1 MADGNETKPIRVL
14 VVDDEPTLLRAL
26 ESLLRKKGYEVTGL
40 DSPIVATQKLAQ
52 EDYDVALLDIKM
64 PQLSGLE
71 LLSAVKHRRPEVEVI
86 MMTGHA
92 TVETA
97 LSAVRAGAYDYLT
110 KPFDD
115 VELVARAVAKAAER
129 KMLFDRNRQLES
141 ALREREGTQG
151 EGLVGTSAPM
161 REVTRMIEAVA
172 YSAATVLVT
181 GESGTGKELVARAL
195 HARSPRKGQ
204 PFVALNC
211 GALTETLLESELF
224 GHVKGAFTGAQ
235 RDQKGLFDAADGGT
249 IFLDEIGDIPLAT
262 QVRLLRVL
270 QEGEIKRVGSADS
283 VKVDVRIIAATHR
296 DLPKLVKAGKFREDL
311 FYRLN
316 VINIP
321 LPSLRERVEDIPLLA
336 HHFVRRY
343 AERLG
348 KKVRALSPEAIE
360 LLCGYRWPGNVR
372 ELENAVERAVVLCR
386 GDIIT
391 PADLPPAVTGRTAPL
406 VREAPVN
413 GDETAWLTLSYAA
426 AKEQALRRF
435 EKSYVEA
442 LMRACD
448 NNISAAAR
456 KAGMDRSNFKR
467 VLRKYRTDVEP
478 DSADEGG
485 PPNGEMAAM

>member
-1 MADGNETKPIRVL
+1 MADEIRTRAVRVL

-26 ESLLRKKGYEVTGL
+26 ETLLRKDGHDVVALE
-40 DSPIVATQKLAQ
+40 SPIVATQRLAQ
-52 EDYDVALLDIKM
+52 EEFDVALLDVKM
-64 PQLSGLE
+64 PELSGLE
-71 LLSAVKHRRPEVEVI
+71 LLNAVKHRRPEIEVI

-97 LSAVRAGAYDYLT
+97 LAAVRAGAYDFLT
-110 KPFDD
+110 KPFED
-115 VELVARAVAKAAER
+115 VEIVSRAVAKAAER
-129 KMLFDRNRQLES
+129 KMLFDRNRELETR
-141 ALREREGTQG
+141 LRQQDAAP
-151 EGLVGTSAPM
+151 EGLVGSSGGM
-161 REVTRMIEAVA
+161 RDVTRMIEAVA
-172 YSAATVLVT
+172 YSSATVLVT

-195 HARSPRKGQ
+195 HARSPRRSH

-235 RDQKGLFDAADGGT
+235 RDAKGLFDAADGGT
-249 IFLDEIGDIPLAT
+249 IFLDEIGDISPAT

-270 QEGEIKRVGSADS
+270 QEGEIKRVGAADS
-283 VKVDVRIIAATHR
+283 VRVDVRVIAATHR
-296 DLPKLVKAGKFREDL
+296 DLTRLVKSGKFREDL

-321 LPSLRERVEDIPLLA
+321 LPPLRDRIDDVPLLA
-336 HHFVRRY
+336 HHFLRRY

-348 KKVRALSPEAIE
+348 KKVRTISADALE

-386 GDIIT
+386 GEAIT
-391 PADLPPAVTGRTAPL
+391 GADLPPAVTGRTAPL
-406 VREAPVN
+406 VRDAPASGEEA
-413 GDETAWLTLSYAA
+413 AWLTQSYAA

-435 EKSYVEA
+435 EKGYVEA
-442 LMRACD
+442 LMKACD

-478 DSADEGG
+478 DAGDDPSRATG
-485 PPNGEMAAM
+485 

>member
-1 MADGNETKPIRVL
+1 MAENLDPRPARVI
-14 VVDDEPTLLRAL
+14 VVDDEPTLLKALEALLRRHGHDVVAL
-26 ESLLRKKGYEVTGL
+26 ES
-40 DSPIVATQKLAQ
+40 PIAATQRLAQ
-52 EDYDVALLDIKM
+52 EDFDVALLDIKM

-71 LLSAVKHRRPEVEVI
+71 LLNAVKHRRPEVEVI
-86 MMTGHA
+86 MMTGHG
-92 TVETA
+92 TIETA
-97 LSAVRAGAYDYLT
+97 LQAVKAGAYDFLT

-129 KMLFDRNRQLES
+129 KHLFDRNRQLETQ
-141 ALREREGTQG
+141 LRERDGAPVT
-151 EGLVGTSAPM
+151 GLVGTSAGI
-161 REVTRMIEAVA
+161 REVTRMIDAVA
-172 YSAATVLVT
+172 YSSATVLVT

-195 HARSPRKGQ
+195 HARSPRKAE

-270 QEGEIKRVGSADS
+270 QEGEIKRVGAADS
-283 VKVDVRIIAATHR
+283 VRVDVRVIAATHR

-321 LPSLRERVEDIPLLA
+321 LPPLRERVEDVPLLA
-336 HHFVRRY
+336 HHFLLRY
-343 AERLG
+343 ADRLG
-348 KKVRALSPEAIE
+348 KKVRGLAPDAIDF
-360 LLCGYRWPGNVR
+360 LCGYRWPGNVR

-386 GDIIT
+386 ADAIT
-391 PADLPPAVTGRTAPL
+391 SADLPPAVTGRTAPL
-406 VREAPVN
+406 VRDAPAS
-413 GDETAWLTLSYAA
+413 GDESAWLTQSYAA
-426 AKEQALRRF
+426 AKENALRRF
-435 EKSYVEA
+435 EKGYVEA
-442 LMRACD
+442 LMKACD

-467 VLRKYRTDVEP
+467 VLRKYRSDVEP
-478 DSADEGG
+478 EGG
-485 PPNGEMAAM
+485 DEDESLAMA

>member
-1 MADGNETKPIRVL
+1 MDPQPPAERPVNVL
-14 VVDDEPTLLRAL
+14 VVDDEPALLKALEALLRRAGHQVVAL
-26 ESLLRKKGYEVTGL
+26 
-40 DSPIVATQKLAQ
+40 DNPITALQRLAA
-52 EDYDVALLDIKM
+52 EDFDVALFDIKM

-71 LLSAVKHRRPEVEVI
+71 LLNSVKHRRPEVEVI
-86 MMTGHA
+86 IMTGHA

-97 LSAVRAGAYDYLT
+97 LQAVRMGAYDYLT

-115 VELVARAVAKAAER
+115 VELVARSVAKAAER
-129 KMLFDRNRQLES
+129 KALADRNRQLETQ
-141 ALREREGTQG
+141 LRERTGAG
-151 EGLVGTSAPM
+151 ADGMVGNSPAM
-161 REVTRMIEAVA
+161 REVTRMVDAVA

-195 HARSPRKGQ
+195 HSRSPRKAQ

-224 GHVKGAFTGAQ
+224 GHVKGSFTGAQ
-235 RDQKGLFDAADGGT
+235 RDSKGLFDAADGGT
-249 IFLDEIGDIPLAT
+249 IFLDEIGDIPPAT

-270 QEGEIKRVGSADS
+270 QEGEFKRVGAAESIR
-283 VKVDVRIIAATHR
+283 VDVRVIAATHR

-316 VINIP
+316 VINVQ
-321 LPSLRERVEDIPLLA
+321 LPSLRDRVEDIALLG

-343 AERLG
+343 SERLG
-348 KKVRALSPEAIE
+348 KKVKGLSQEAID
-360 LLCGYRWPGNVR
+360 LLSGYRWPGNVR
-372 ELENAVERAVVLCR
+372 ELENAIERAVVLCR
-386 GDIIT
+386 GETIT
-391 PADLPPAVTGRTAPL
+391 PADLPPAITGRSAPL
-406 VREAPVN
+406 VREAPA
-413 GDETAWLTLSYAA
+413 GGEEAAWLSQSYAA

-435 EKSYVEA
+435 EKGYVDA

-467 VLRKYRTDVEP
+467 VLRKYRTDVEG
-478 DSADEGG
+478 DDDEGSEEQAG
-485 PPNGEMAAM
+485 AAG

>member
-1 MADGNETKPIRVL
+1 MTETAQPRPARVL
-14 VVDDEPTLLRAL
+14 VVDDEPTLLKAL
-26 ESLLRKKGYEVTGL
+26 EALLRKKGHEVTAL
-40 DSPIVATQKLAQ
+40 ESPIAATQKLAQ
-52 EDYDVALLDIKM
+52 EDFDVALLDVKM

-71 LLSAVKHRRPEVEVI
+71 LLHAVKHRRPEIEVI

-97 LSAVRAGAYDYLT
+97 LAAVKAGAYDYLT
-110 KPFDD
+110 KPFEDI
-115 VELVARAVAKAAER
+115 ELVARAIAKAAER
-129 KMLFDRNRQLES
+129 KALFDRNRELELQ
-141 ALREREGTQG
+141 LRERSGTAP
-151 EGLVGTSAPM
+151 EGLVGTSAGI
-161 REVTRMIEAVA
+161 REVTRMIDAVA
-172 YSAATVLVT
+172 YSSTTVLVT

-195 HARSPRKGQ
+195 HARSPRRGHT
-204 PFVALNC
+204 FVALNC

-249 IFLDEIGDIPLAT
+249 IFLDEIGDIPPAT

-283 VKVDVRIIAATHR
+283 VRVDVRVIAATHR
-296 DLPKLVKAGKFREDL
+296 DLPRLVKAGRFREDL

-316 VINIP
+316 VINVP
-321 LPSLRERVEDIPLLA
+321 LPSLRDRVEDVPLLA
-336 HHFVRRY
+336 HHFLRRY

-348 KKVRALSPEAIE
+348 KRVRTLAPDAVE

-372 ELENAVERAVVLCR
+372 ELENAIERAVVLCR
-386 GDIIT
+386 GEAVT
-391 PADLPPAVTGRTAPL
+391 ASDLPPAVTGRTAPL
-406 VREAPVN
+406 VREVPMN
-413 GDETAWLTLSYAA
+413 GDEAVWLTMSYAA

-435 EKSYVEA
+435 EKGYVET
-442 LMRACD
+442 LMRHCD
-448 NNISAAAR
+448 SNISAAAR

-478 DSADEGG
+478 DAVDADEDGRATG
-485 PPNGEMAAM
+485 

>member
-1 MADGNETKPIRVL
+1 MADVTEAKSIRVL

-26 ESLLRKKGYEVTGL
+26 EALLRKKGYEVTGL

-141 ALREREGTQG
+141 ALREKEGAQG
-151 EGLVGTSAPM
+151 EGLVGNSATI

-195 HARSPRKGQ
+195 HARSPRKGH

-296 DLPKLVKAGKFREDL
+296 DLPKLVKLGKFREDL

-321 LPSLRERVEDIPLLA
+321 LPALRERVEDIPLLA
-336 HHFVRRY
+336 HHFLRRY
-343 AERLG
+343 AERLA

-372 ELENAVERAVVLCR
+372 ELENAIERAVVLCR
-386 GDIIT
+386 GEIIT

-406 VREAPVN
+406 VREAPTN
-413 GDETAWLTLSYAA
+413 GDESAWLTLSYAA

-478 DSADEGG
+478 DADDVPELNRAEG
-485 PPNGEMAAM
+485 

>member
-1 MADGNETKPIRVL
+1 MADANETKPVRVL

-26 ESLLRKKGYEVTGL
+26 EALLRRKGHEVTAL
-40 DSPIVATQKLAQ
+40 DSPITATQRLAQ
-52 EDYDVALLDIKM
+52 EDFDVALLDVKM
-64 PQLSGLE
+64 PDLSGLE
-71 LLSAVKHRRPEVEVI
+71 LLTAVKHRRPEVEVI

-97 LSAVRAGAYDYLT
+97 LAAVKAGAYDYLT

-129 KMLFDRNRQLES
+129 KHLFDRNRQLETQ
-141 ALREREGTQG
+141 LREREGAPDA
-151 EGLVGTSAPM
+151 GLVGNSPGI

-172 YSAATVLVT
+172 YSSATVLVT
-181 GESGTGKELVARAL
+181 AESGTGKELVARAL
-195 HARSPRKGQ
+195 HARSPRKAQ

-249 IFLDEIGDIPLAT
+249 IFLDEIGDIPLST

-270 QEGEIKRVGSADS
+270 QEGEIKRVGSAES
-283 VKVDVRIIAATHR
+283 VRVDVRIIAATHR
-296 DLPKLVKAGKFREDL
+296 DLPKLVRAGKFREDL

-321 LPSLRERVEDIPLLA
+321 LPPLRDRIEDVPLLA
-336 HHFVRRY
+336 HHFLRRY
-343 AERLG
+343 ADRLG
-348 KKVRALSPEAIE
+348 KKVRSVAPETIE
-360 LLCGYRWPGNVR
+360 LLSGYRWPGNVR
-372 ELENAVERAVVLCR
+372 ELENAIERAVVLCR
-386 GDIIT
+386 ADAIT
-391 PADLPPAVTGRTAPL
+391 SGDLPPAVTGRTAPL
-406 VREAPVN
+406 VREAPSN
-413 GDETAWLTLSYAA
+413 GDESAWLTLSYAA

-456 KAGMDRSNFKR
+456 KAGMDRSNVKR
-467 VLRKYRTDVEP
+467 VVRKYRTDVEP
-478 DSADEGG
+478 DSADEGETLASG
-485 PPNGEMAAM
+485 

>member
-1 MADGNETKPIRVL
+1 
-14 VVDDEPTLLRAL
+14 
-26 ESLLRKKGYEVTGL
+26 
-40 DSPIVATQKLAQ
+40 
-52 EDYDVALLDIKM
+52 
-64 PQLSGLE
+64 
-71 LLSAVKHRRPEVEVI
+71 

-97 LSAVRAGAYDYLT
+97 LAAVKAGAYDYLT
-110 KPFDD
+110 KPFED
-115 VELVARAVAKAAER
+115 VELVARVVSKAAER
-129 KMLFDRNRQLES
+129 KMLFDRNRQLERQ
-141 ALREREGTQG
+141 LEERAPSGS
-151 EGLVGTSAPM
+151 EGLVGTSAGM
-161 REVTRMIEAVA
+161 REVTRMVEAVA

-195 HARSPRKGQ
+195 HARSPRRAQ

-235 RDQKGLFDAADGGT
+235 RDQKGLFEAADGGT
-249 IFLDEIGDIPLAT
+249 IFLDEIGDIPLST

-270 QEGEIKRVGSADS
+270 QEGEMKRVGSAES
-283 VKVDVRIIAATHR
+283 VKVDVRVIAATHR

-321 LPSLRERVEDIPLLA
+321 LPPLRERVEDVPLLA
-336 HHFVRRY
+336 HHFLRRY
-343 AERLG
+343 AERLQ
-348 KKVRALSPEAIE
+348 KKVRTLSPEAIE
-360 LLCGYRWPGNVR
+360 LLCGYRFPGNVR
-372 ELENAVERAVVLCR
+372 ELENAIERAVVLCR
-386 GDIIT
+386 GDTVT

-406 VREAPVN
+406 VREAPVG
-413 GDETAWLTLSYAA
+413 GDESAWLTLSYAA

-435 EKSYVEA
+435 EKSYVDA

-448 NNISAAAR
+448 SNISAAAR

-478 DSADEGG
+478 DTGDEGDARVTG
-485 PPNGEMAAM
+485 S

>member
-1 MADGNETKPIRVL
+1 MAETLDPRPARVL
-14 VVDDEPTLLRAL
+14 VVDDEPTLLKAL
-26 ESLLRKKGYEVTGL
+26 EALLRRKGHEVVAIE
-40 DSPIVATQKLAQ
+40 SPIAATQRLAQ
-52 EDYDVALLDIKM
+52 EDFDVALLDIKM

-71 LLSAVKHRRPEVEVI
+71 LLHAVKHRRPEVEVI

-97 LSAVRAGAYDYLT
+97 LQAVKAGAYDFLS

-115 VELVARAVAKAAER
+115 VELVARAVSKAAER
-129 KMLFDRNRQLES
+129 KRLFDRNRELETQL
-141 ALREREGTQG
+141 RQREGALD
-151 EGLVGTSAPM
+151 GLVGNSAGI

-172 YSAATVLVT
+172 YSSATVLVT

-195 HARSPRKGQ
+195 HTRSPRKAQ

-249 IFLDEIGDIPLAT
+249 IFLDEIGDIPLST

-270 QEGEIKRVGSADS
+270 QEGEIKRVGAADS
-283 VKVDVRIIAATHR
+283 VRVDVRVIAATHR
-296 DLPKLVKAGKFREDL
+296 DLPKLVKGGKFREDL

-316 VINIP
+316 VINVP
-321 LPSLRERVEDIPLLA
+321 LPALRERVDDVPLLA
-336 HHFVRRY
+336 HHFLRRY
-343 AERLG
+343 ADRLG
-348 KKVRALSPEAIE
+348 KKVRTLSPDAIE

-372 ELENAVERAVVLCR
+372 ELENAIERAVVLCR
-386 GDIIT
+386 GEAVT
-391 PADLPPAVTGRTAPL
+391 AADLPPAVTGRTAPL
-406 VREAPVN
+406 VREAPAN
-413 GDETAWLTLSYAA
+413 GDEAAWLTQSYAN
-426 AKEQALRRF
+426 AKEHALRRF
-435 EKSYVEA
+435 EKGYVDA
-442 LMRACD
+442 LMKVCD

-467 VLRKYRTDVEP
+467 VLRKYRSDVEP
-478 DSADEGG
+478 EDGDEG
-485 PPNGEMAAM
+485 ETLAMA

>member
-1 MADGNETKPIRVL
+1 MADNLETTPVRVL

-26 ESLLRKKGYEVTGL
+26 EALLRKNGHDVVALE
-40 DSPIVATQKLAQ
+40 SPIVATQRLAQ
-52 EDYDVALLDIKM
+52 EEFDVALLDVKM
-64 PQLSGLE
+64 PDLSGLE
-71 LLSAVKHRRPEVEVI
+71 LLNAVKHRRPEIEVI

-97 LSAVRAGAYDYLT
+97 LAALKAGAYDYLT
-110 KPFDD
+110 KPFED

-129 KMLFDRNRQLES
+129 KALFDRNRELETR
-141 ALREREGTQG
+141 LRQRDGAPD
-151 EGLVGTSAPM
+151 GLVGSSGGM
-161 REVTRMIEAVA
+161 RDVTRLIDAVA
-172 YSAATVLVT
+172 YSSATVLVT

-195 HARSPRKGQ
+195 HARSPRKAH

-235 RDQKGLFDAADGGT
+235 RDQKGLFDAADSGT
-249 IFLDEIGDIPLAT
+249 IFLDEIGDIPPAT

-270 QEGEIKRVGSADS
+270 QEGEIKRVGAADS
-283 VKVDVRIIAATHR
+283 LRVDVRVIAATHR
-296 DLPKLVKAGKFREDL
+296 DLTRLVKSGKFREDL

-321 LPSLRERVEDIPLLA
+321 LPPLRERIEDVPLLA
-336 HHFVRRY
+336 HHFLRRY
-343 AERLG
+343 TERLG
-348 KKVRALSPEAIE
+348 KKVRTLAPEALE

-386 GDIIT
+386 GET
-391 PADLPPAVTGRTAPL
+391 VGAADLPPAVTGRTAPL
-406 VREAPVN
+406 VRESPAS
-413 GDETAWLTLSYAA
+413 GDDAAWLAQSYAA

-435 EKSYVEA
+435 EKGYVEA
-442 LMRACD
+442 LMKACD

-478 DSADEGG
+478 DAGDDESLATG
-485 PPNGEMAAM
+485 

>member
-1 MADGNETKPIRVL
+1 MAERLEPRPARVL
-14 VVDDEPTLLRAL
+14 VVDDEPTLLKALEALLRRQGNEVVAL
-26 ESLLRKKGYEVTGL
+26 ES
-40 DSPIVATQKLAQ
+40 PIAAPQRLAQ
-52 EDYDVALLDIKM
+52 EDFDVALLDIKM
-64 PQLSGLE
+64 PQRSGLE
-71 LLSAVKHRRPEVEVI
+71 RLNAGKHRRPEVEVI
-86 MMTGHA
+86 MMGGQGTS
-92 TVETA
+92 ETA
-97 LSAVRAGAYDYLT
+97 LQAVKAGAYDFLT

-129 KMLFDRNRQLES
+129 KRLFDRNRELETQ
-141 ALREREGTQG
+141 LREREGTP
-151 EGLVGTSAPM
+151 EAGLVGNSAGI

-172 YSAATVLVT
+172 YSSATVLVT

-195 HARSPRKGQ
+195 HARSPRRSL

-235 RDQKGLFDAADGGT
+235 RGQKGLFDAADGGT

-270 QEGEIKRVGSADS
+270 QEGEIKRVGAADS
-283 VKVDVRIIAATHR
+283 VRVDVRVIAATHR
-296 DLPKLVKAGKFREDL
+296 DLPKLVKAGRFREDL

-336 HHFVRRY
+336 HHFLRRY
-343 AERLG
+343 AERLA
-348 KKVRALSPEAIE
+348 KKVRTLSPEAIE
-360 LLCGYRWPGNVR
+360 LLCGHRWPGNVR
-372 ELENAVERAVVLCR
+372 ELENAIERAVVLCR
-386 GDIIT
+386 GEAVT
-391 PADLPPAVTGRTAPL
+391 PSDLPPAVTGRTAPL
-406 VREAPVN
+406 VREAPAP
-413 GDETAWLTLSYAA
+413 GEDTTWLTLSYAA

-435 EKSYVEA
+435 EKGYVEA

-478 DSADEGG
+478 DV
-485 PPNGEMAAM
+485 GEDDGSRAAG

>member
-1 MADGNETKPIRVL
+1 MADTTEVNPIRVL
-14 VVDDEPTLLRAL
+14 LVDDEPTLLRAL
-26 ESLLRKKGYEVTGL
+26 EALLRKKGYEVTGL

-52 EDYDVALLDIKM
+52 EDFDVALLDIKM

-97 LSAVRAGAYDYLT
+97 LSAVRSGAYDYLT

-129 KMLFDRNRQLES
+129 KMLFDRNRQLET
-141 ALREREGTQG
+141 ALREREGVPG
-151 EGLVGTSAPM
+151 EGLVGNSAPM

-195 HARSPRKGQ
+195 HGRSPRKGQ

-249 IFLDEIGDIPLAT
+249 IFLDEIGDIPIPT

-296 DLPKLVKAGKFREDL
+296 DLPKLVKSGKFREDL

-321 LPSLRERVEDIPLLA
+321 LPALRERVEDIPLLA
-336 HHFVRRY
+336 HHFLRRY
-343 AERLG
+343 AERLA

-386 GDIIT
+386 GEVIT

-406 VREAPVN
+406 VRETPVN
-413 GDETAWLTLSYAA
+413 GEESAWLTLSYAA

-478 DSADEGG
+478 DSGDENGS
-485 PPNGEMAAM
+485 NGEMATA

>member
-1 MADGNETKPIRVL
+1 MAENLDPRSARVL
-14 VVDDEPTLLRAL
+14 VVDDEPTLLKALEALLRRHGHEVVAL
-26 ESLLRKKGYEVTGL
+26 ES
-40 DSPIVATQKLAQ
+40 PIAATQRLAQ
-52 EDYDVALLDIKM
+52 EDFDVALLDIKM

-71 LLSAVKHRRPEVEVI
+71 LLNAVKHRRPEVEVI
-86 MMTGHA
+86 MMTGHG
-92 TVETA
+92 TIETA
-97 LSAVRAGAYDYLT
+97 LQAVKAGAYDFLT

-115 VELVARAVAKAAER
+115 VELVARAVAKATER
-129 KMLFDRNRQLES
+129 KRLFDRNRELETQ
-141 ALREREGTQG
+141 LREREGTPDA
-151 EGLVGTSAPM
+151 GLVGTSAGI

-172 YSAATVLVT
+172 YSSTTVLVT

-195 HARSPRKGQ
+195 HARSPRKAH

-249 IFLDEIGDIPLAT
+249 IFLDEIGDIPMAT

-270 QEGEIKRVGSADS
+270 QEGEIKRVGAADS
-283 VKVDVRIIAATHR
+283 VKVDVRVIAATHR
-296 DLPKLVKAGKFREDL
+296 DLPKLVKGGKFREDL

-321 LPSLRERVEDIPLLA
+321 LPPLRERVEDVPLLA
-336 HHFVRRY
+336 HHFLLRY

-348 KKVRALSPEAIE
+348 KKVRTLAPEAIE
-360 LLCGYRWPGNVR
+360 FLCGYRWPGNVR

-386 GDIIT
+386 ADAIT
-391 PADLPPAVTGRTAPL
+391 PGDLPPAITGRTAPL
-406 VREAPVN
+406 VREVPGN
-413 GDETAWLTLSYAA
+413 GDESAWLSQSYAA
-426 AKEQALRRF
+426 AKENALRRF
-435 EKSYVEA
+435 EKGYVEA
-442 LMRACD
+442 LMKACD

-467 VLRKYRTDVEP
+467 VLRKYRSDVEP
-478 DSADEGG
+478 EGGEEDEG
-485 PPNGEMAAM
+485 NVATA